1 MDLDCI
7 IVGGGPAGLTA
18 ATYLRRLHRRVAVFD
33 DRRSRARW
41 IPESHNC
48 PGFPLGVSGTELLQ
62 RLRDQAAN
70 YGATFH
76 PTRVTSLHQVNGGWE
91 AESDDGRFAAP
102 VVLLATGVVDRLP
115 ELTSGDAEEA
125 LRSGLLRSCALCDGF
140 EATDRRLA
148 VVGPLTKAIANA
160 RYMRTFSGDVSVVPI
175 PDQGDSNFQTETEGL
190 LVLPTLR
197 SLACRDEGWDLIDAN
212 GDTHRFDFVYA
223 AMGAP
228 ARGELA
234 RQAGVEFN
242 DEGAVLTNEHMETSR
257 AGLYAIGDVV
267 TDLNQIAVAFGHAA
281 IAASAIHRA
290 LPPAPRPSYK
300 ADDSP
305 RVAED

>member
-1 MDLDCI
+1 MLLKI
-7 IVGGGPAGLTA
+7 GG
-18 ATYLRRLHRRVAVFD
+18 
-33 DRRSRARW
+33 
-41 IPESHNC
+41 
-48 PGFPLGVSGTELLQ
+48 
-62 RLRDQAAN
+62 
-70 YGATFH
+70 
-76 PTRVTSLHQVNGGWE
+76 
-91 AESDDGRFAAP
+91 
-102 VVLLATGVVDRLP
+102 
-115 ELTSGDAEEA
+115 TSGDAEEA

-148 VVGPLTKAIANA
+148 VVGPLTRAIAHA

-175 PDQGDSNFQTETEGL
+175 PDQGDSNSQTETEGL

-234 RQAGVEFN
+234 RQAGVEIN

-300 ADDSP
+300 SDDSP